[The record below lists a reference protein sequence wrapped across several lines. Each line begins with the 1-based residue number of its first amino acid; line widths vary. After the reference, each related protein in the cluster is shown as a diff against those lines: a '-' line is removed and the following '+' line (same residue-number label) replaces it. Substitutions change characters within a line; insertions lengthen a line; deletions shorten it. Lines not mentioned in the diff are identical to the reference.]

1 MSKKD
6 PIDSYHHEAGKGAR
20 PRPVDREKFENNWD
34 KIFGKKKETEH
45 ESTTHTRIQDP
56 HQSQQAST

>member
-20 PRPVDREKFENNWD
+20 PRPVDREKFDSNWD
-34 KIFGKKKETEH
+34 KIFGKKKEQ
-45 ESTTHTRIQDP
+45 TH
-56 HQSQQAST
+56 ASTSSSQKR